1 MELDPRREDAPAV
14 PDTMLREFFKPRFF
28 PWFGLCVVVAHSFY
42 GAWVK
47 RELNSWYGS
56 FYDSLQSA
64 GELGSGASPEGQ
76 ESIRSQLWGFVRIV
90 APLLVVHPV
99 SKFIRSCWV
108 LEWRLTLV
116 RSYLSRW
123 DPDARRLEGSS
134 QRIQEDTARLAGS
147 FESAVATVLDSVL
160 TLLVFIPVLLQLGG
174 KAKPPQSIAF
184 LGRGW
189 LVVVATGTATLHL
202 GGAWRIGKPLVTLEV
217 ANQRIEAAFRRRLV
231 LDESLP
237 AGVQAE
243 DVDPVPMSTLVDA
256 VRLNYM
262 CLYRCF
268 FRMNTFLGAF
278 DQVMTLMPYMIVAP
292 LLFAGAEERVGLG
305 LLVKVSN
312 SFDRVF
318 GALTI
323 VAENYG
329 RVQDFRSTLH
339 RLREFERAFAK
350 KPTPSAALIPASTE
364 LSDVVQ
370 VAQQHYVD
378 PALKGV

>member
-1 MELDPRREDAPAV
+1 
-14 PDTMLREFFKPRFF
+14 MLREFFKRRFF

-42 GAWVK
+42 GAYVK
-47 RELNSWYGS
+47 RELNSWYGD
-56 FYDSLQSA
+56 FYNSLQSA
-64 GELGSGASPEGQ
+64 GELGSGPSPEGQ
-76 ESIRSQLWGFVRIV
+76 ESIRSQLWGFVAIV

-160 TLLVFIPVLLQLGG
+160 TLVVFIPVLLQLGEQ
-174 KAKPPQSIAF
+174 AKPPHSLAF

-189 LVVVATGTATLHL
+189 LVVVAISTATLHL
-202 GGAWRIGKPLVTLEV
+202 GGAWRIGKPLVMLEV

-231 LDESLP
+231 LDESMP
-237 AGVQAE
+237 AGAQVE
-243 DVDPVPMSTLVDA
+243 DVEQPMWSLVDA
-256 VRLNYM
+256 VRMNYLA
-262 CLYRCF
+262 LYRCF
-268 FRMNTFLGAF
+268 FWMNSFLGGF
-278 DQVMTLMPYMIVAP
+278 DQVMVLMPYMIVAP
-292 LLFAGAEERVGLG
+292 LLFAGAEDRVKLG

-318 GALTI
+318 GALTV
-323 VAENYG
+323 VAENWG

-339 RLREFERAFAK
+339 RLREFERAFVK
-350 KPTPSAALIPASTE
+350 KPSPSAALIPASTE
-364 LSDVVQ
+364 LRSDVVQ
-370 VAQQHYVD
+370 SEVAQHEYVD
-378 PALKGV
+378 PVPKGV